1 MTPRFYEIF
10 RNKRLAEVEITKIE
24 NESNLEKIIKK
35 SPKVTNTLVK
45 LLTTQGKKDKKSVDQ
60 LREMVSDIRCI
71 AYKPTTFR
79 VVIPNGSFFDLKYNP
94 SPLELNYPEDFK
106 DSDFFQ
112 VIANGK
118 KYDIVNRSE
127 YEQAL
132 DQINILLKNKPIT
145 KEPEPEGGEGEAAP
159 EAGGE
164 TKGLDTG
171 GETPPEGEEAPPEG
185 EEEEPKEPEA

>member
-1 MTPRFYEIF
+1 MMKPRFYEIF
-10 RNKRLAEVEITKIE
+10 RKKVLWEVEITKVE

-45 LLTTQGKKDKKSVDQ
+45 LLTTQEKKDKKAIEQ
-60 LREMVSDIRCI
+60 LREVVSDIRCI
-71 AYKPTTFR
+71 GYKPTTFR
-79 VVIPNGSFFDLKYNP
+79 VVIPNGNFFDLKYNP
-94 SPLELNYPEDFK
+94 SPLELKYPEDFK

-118 KYDIVNRSE
+118 KYDIVNKSE

-132 DQINILLKNKPIT
+132 DQIGILLKSSSIT
-145 KEPEPEGGEGEAAP
+145 KEPEPDEEPAPAEGGEEP

-164 TKGLDTG
+164 EPGP
-171 GETPPEGEEAPPEG
+171 PPEEEKTP
-185 EEEEPKEPEA
+185 EPEA

>member
-1 MTPRFYEIF
+1 MKPNYYQIF
-10 RNKRLAEVEITKIE
+10 QYKLLEAAEITPVQT
-24 NESNLEKIIKK
+24 ESNLEKVLSK
-35 SPKVTNTLVK
+35 SPKVTSVLLK
-45 LLTTQGKKDKKSVDQ
+45 LLASQSKKNDKSIEQ
-60 LREMVSDIRCI
+60 IRNTVSDIRCI
-71 AYKPTTFR
+71 SYKPTTFR

-145 KEPEPEGGEGEAAP
+145 KEPEPEGGEGEAPP
-159 EAGGE
+159 EGGDE
-164 TKGLDTG
+164 TKELDTG
-171 GETPPEGEEAPPEG
+171 EAPPEGEEAPPE
-185 EEEEPKEPEA
+185 EEPKEPEK

>member
-1 MTPRFYEIF
+1 MKPRFYEIF
-10 RNKRLAEVEITKIE
+10 RNKVLLEVEITKVE

-35 SPKVTNTLVK
+35 SPKVTNTLIK
-45 LLTTQGKKDKKSVDQ
+45 LLTTQEKKSKKSVDQ
-60 LREMVSDIRCI
+60 LREVVSDIRCI

-145 KEPEPEGGEGEAAP
+145 KEPEPEGGEGEAPP
-159 EAGGE
+159 EGGDE
-164 TKGLDTG
+164 TKELDTG
-171 GETPPEGEEAPPEG
+171 EAPPEGEEAPPE
-185 EEEEPKEPEA
+185 EEPKEPEK

>member
-1 MTPRFYEIF
+1 MKPRFYEIF
-10 RNKRLAEVEITKIE
+10 RKKVLWEAEITPVE
-24 NESNLEKIIKK
+24 TESNLEKIIRK
-35 SPKVTNTLVK
+35 SPKVTNTLIK
-45 LLTTQGKKDKKSVDQ
+45 LLTTEEKKGKKSIEQ
-60 LREMVSDIRCI
+60 LREVISDIRCI

-94 SPLELNYPEDFK
+94 SPLELKYPEDYK
-106 DSDFFQ
+106 DFDFFQ

-145 KEPEPEGGEGEAAP
+145 KEPEPEEGEGGAAP
-159 EAGGE
+159 EGGGE
-164 TKGLDTG
+164 TGGLDTG
-171 GETPPEGEEAPPEG
+171 EETPPEGEETPP
-185 EEEEPKEPEA
+185 EEEPKEPEA